1 MTDNHMY
8 KTDPS
13 APTQVHSAA
22 PTEDPKLINSAHSQV
37 LHNRIHKQQ
46 QQITQLQDQIRTLRE
61 QMRQMQ
67 HVLDTIKTNPR
78 RPFSNE

>member
-13 APTQVHSAA
+13 VPNTVHSVP
-22 PTEDPKLINSAHSQV
+22 PTETQKLTDSTHSQM

-46 QQITQLQDQIRTLRE
+46 QQITQLQDQLRTIKE

-78 RPFSNE
+78 RHFSNE